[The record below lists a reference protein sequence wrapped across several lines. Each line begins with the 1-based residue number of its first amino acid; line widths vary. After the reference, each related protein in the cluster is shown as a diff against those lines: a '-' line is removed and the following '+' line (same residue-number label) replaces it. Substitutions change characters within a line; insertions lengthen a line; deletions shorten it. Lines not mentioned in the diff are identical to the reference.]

1 MKRLIFCFDGTW
13 NTLTADSPT
22 NVVLVAEMIKPIAPD
37 KTPQIV
43 YYDEGIGTSKFER
56 VSGGAF
62 GSGMETIIRE
72 AYRFLIFNYEPGD
85 EIFAF
90 GFSRGAYT
98 ARSFLG
104 FIRHAGILDINSAKE
119 LDRAIKI
126 YKDAASGLG
135 DDTPD
140 ALEFRA
146 KYSSQ
151 ICVSAWDRDWR
162 MENCRAENDGAPQI
176 LNIKYLGVWDSVAA
190 LGIPKFIP
198 FATRYNRKKHK
209 HDVKLTSKVQAA
221 RHAVAIDE
229 RRILFEP
236 VLWNN
241 IAELNA
247 DSGTSVY
254 DPDARYQQR
263 WFPGVHGSVGGGGKE
278 QGLSDKALAW
288 VLKGAKDMG
297 LKLRDGSGSRAYFIS
312 PNPFAPLQNDPAQT
326 KKDMT
331 LLGKLK
337 NLLLTSDRV
346 GPTDIVNV
354 AASAR
359 IRWQAAADKLPEK
372 RLYRPKTLQEVAGR
386 MAEMENVPD
395 AAGLQIKAMQE
406 HIVVR
411 GDTLSKLSEHYLSDK
426 VRWPEIFDAN
436 RDQIDDPDEIYV
448 GMTLKIPKP

>member
-1 MKRLIFCFDGTW
+1 MGLRPGGIF
-13 NTLTADSPT
+13 
-22 NVVLVAEMIKPIAPD
+22 
-37 KTPQIV
+37 
-43 YYDEGIGTSKFER
+43 
-56 VSGGAF
+56 
-62 GSGMETIIRE
+62 
-72 AYRFLIFNYEPGD
+72 
-85 EIFAF
+85 
-90 GFSRGAYT
+90 
-98 ARSFLG
+98 
-104 FIRHAGILDINSAKE
+104 
-119 LDRAIKI
+119 
-126 YKDAASGLG
+126 
-135 DDTPD
+135 
-140 ALEFRA
+140 
-146 KYSSQ
+146 
-151 ICVSAWDRDWR
+151 
-162 MENCRAENDGAPQI
+162 
-176 LNIKYLGVWDSVAA
+176 
-190 LGIPKFIP
+190 
-198 FATRYNRKKHK
+198 
-209 HDVKLTSKVQAA
+209 AA

-247 DSGTSVY
+247 DSGSSIY

-263 WFPGVHGSVGGGGKE
+263 WFPGVHGSVGGGGSE
-278 QGLSDKALAW
+278 RGLSDKALAW

-297 LKLRDGSGSRAYFIS
+297 LKLRGEIDSRAYFIA
-312 PNPFAPLQNDPAQT
+312 PNPLAPLQNDPAQ
-326 KKDMT
+326 KQKDKT
-331 LLGKLK
+331 VFGQFK

-395 AAGLQIKAMQE
+395 AAGLQIKAVQE
-406 HIVVR
+406 YIVVR